1 MNTHAFIHIPKCAG
15 FSIKRAIKDNNLPI
29 RIFDHGVI
37 FSNIPTHLK
46 QIIILRDPIDRFTS
60 AFYYIKGAY
69 VKNTIFNNPNE
80 FLDDLKLHT
89 EESKKFIK
97 PQPHY
102 HSVNGVRINT
112 DWVFHPQSAWVDN
125 PDIIM
130 FQENLQED
138 FDKLGFN
145 VSLPRINVS
154 PRSDFKYSKDNI
166 EYLRDWYGQDF
177 ELYRKGKKIK

>member
-15 FSIKRAIKDNNLPI
+15 FSVKRCIQDNNLPI

-37 FSNIPTHLK
+37 FSNIPPRLK
-46 QIIILRDPIDRFTS
+46 QIIVIRDPIDRFTS

-80 FLDDLKLHT
+80 FLDELKLST
-89 EESKKFIK
+89 EEAKRFIK

-102 HSVNGVRINT
+102 HYVNGLRIDT
-112 DWVFHPQSAWVDN
+112 DWVFHPQSAWIDK
-125 PDIIM
+125 PDIVM
-130 FQENLQED
+130 LQENLQED

-145 VSLPRINVS
+145 VKLPRINVS
-154 PRSDFKYSKDNI
+154 PRSDFRYSKENI
-166 EYLRDWYGQDF
+166 DYLHNLYRQDF
-177 ELYRKGKKIK
+177 EFYNKEKR